1 LAAQPLR
8 DQAGRSDADRD
19 GADLQRALPS
29 GDTPPSE
36 QIPDVGALE
45 RPPDE
50 LGGEHSPQHGRGSR
64 VHTKPFGGVHG
75 HKVARVA
82 SRRIIRTG

>member
-8 DQAGRSDADRD
+8 DQAGRSETDRD

-36 QIPDVGALE
+36 QVPDVGALE

-50 LGGEHSPQHGRGSR
+50 LGDEHSPQHRRGSR
-64 VHTKPFGGVHG
+64 VDSKSFGIKHDETF
-75 HKVARVA
+75 ARLG